1 MDSTV
6 SYLLH
11 FPYFYEHP
19 KGFSQI
25 KDNVFRVK
33 LDTIDF
39 NANKTLLCCS
49 TSYLIFS
56 CRGIFLS
63 FIFFLFVAWYE
74 LPEQFYKANCGILI
88 SR

>member
-11 FPYFYEHP
+11 FLYFCEHP

-25 KDNVFRVK
+25 KDNVFKVK

-39 NANKTLLCCS
+39 NANKTCWVVARAVFNLLLPCD
-49 TSYLIFS
+49 IFT
-56 CRGIFLS
+56 FY
-63 FIFFLFVAWYE
+63 FFLFVA
-74 LPEQFYKANCGILI
+74 
-88 SR
+88 

>member
-1 MDSTV
+1 MDSTI

-11 FPYFYEHP
+11 FPYFYERP
-19 KGFSQI
+19 KDFSQI

-39 NANKTLLCCS
+39 NANKTLLGCS

-63 FIFFLFVAWYE
+63 FIFSYLSPDMNF
-74 LPEQFYKANCGILI
+74 QNNYKTKCGILI

>member
-39 NANKTLLCCS
+39 NASKTLLCCS

-63 FIFFLFVAWYE
+63 FIFFYSSPDMNFQNNFIKLTVGF
-74 LPEQFYKANCGILI
+74 
-88 SR
+88 